1 MATVTVYNRDGT
13 EYGTLDTS
21 KYVFNNDLIGFEP
34 EKLDINIYPYVKING
49 VYYVNDGEEFQSVG
63 RADNSAAL
71 MSISNAYLFQNDNI
85 LDSCVMRL
93 LPNGADTTKAN
104 IEFLQTTLKKT
115 GTIDIKNY
123 NIDGKSIQGLCFDQ
137 NQVTTAPYR
146 HNDNQPM
153 LPMSNNIH
161 ADRFYWDMYPSHSN
175 FFLASNFNQDTSTNE
190 IYKLTTD
197 NEYIYLYS
205 TPVFGTSSNEEVLIG
220 KIRKEWVPYISL
232 AVKSISSSY
241 GTLPVYSY
249 SSAFSA
255 WSQNFEA
262 NRLIFNV
269 DHPPANGSS
278 IPLSIHLVGN
288 RADPEYFFTDNP
300 ININITQNTSLKF
313 VTMKVYENFNIW
325 LSKEKCNINGTIY
338 EWVDSIFKNNQSLKD
353 LFISK
358 NYNYFICTF
367 KSAYDD
373 SFQWDDSTD
382 NRAIISDLGNT
393 RSNNYPV
400 PKFFGYK
407 IYLKGTDYQIETNSI
422 PFRFYRNQ
430 PQHYSFKVDDVKI
443 NNSSIKDSAKS
454 GYSWKGC
461 SVNILKWVF
470 SLQGKCGTIGKNLS
484 ILSPSGTIDSD
495 AGMAVSLGGFSSVE
509 FLNDEYKEYSDYNYW
524 IAGDYKYEQPWLWEK
539 NSFYS
544 LACAK
549 IGFETPENYG
559 WAILG
564 HSNINISDSASTTI
578 TPTLAGYINM
588 GSQKLFTYKVTNL
601 IGYKIRMYI
610 RFDLSTTFTVDV
622 LPFGTK
628 HIDCVVPS
636 SYDKYATAW
645 YNIIQ

>member
-21 KYVFNNDLIGFEP
+21 KYVFNNDLSGFEP

-146 HNDNQPM
+146 HDDNQPM

-190 IYKLTTD
+190 IYKLTID

-255 WSQNFEA
+255 
-262 NRLIFNV
+262 
-269 DHPPANGSS
+269 
-278 IPLSIHLVGN
+278 
-288 RADPEYFFTDNP
+288 
-300 ININITQNTSLKF
+300 
-313 VTMKVYENFNIW
+313 
-325 LSKEKCNINGTIY
+325 
-338 EWVDSIFKNNQSLKD
+338 
-353 LFISK
+353 
-358 NYNYFICTF
+358 
-367 KSAYDD
+367 
-373 SFQWDDSTD
+373 
-382 NRAIISDLGNT
+382 
-393 RSNNYPV
+393 
-400 PKFFGYK
+400 
-407 IYLKGTDYQIETNSI
+407 
-422 PFRFYRNQ
+422 
-430 PQHYSFKVDDVKI
+430 
-443 NNSSIKDSAKS
+443 
-454 GYSWKGC
+454 
-461 SVNILKWVF
+461 
-470 SLQGKCGTIGKNLS
+470 
-484 ILSPSGTIDSD
+484 
-495 AGMAVSLGGFSSVE
+495 
-509 FLNDEYKEYSDYNYW
+509 
-524 IAGDYKYEQPWLWEK
+524 
-539 NSFYS
+539 
-544 LACAK
+544 
-549 IGFETPENYG
+549 
-559 WAILG
+559 
-564 HSNINISDSASTTI
+564 
-578 TPTLAGYINM
+578 
-588 GSQKLFTYKVTNL
+588 
-601 IGYKIRMYI
+601 
-610 RFDLSTTFTVDV
+610 
-622 LPFGTK
+622 
-628 HIDCVVPS
+628 
-636 SYDKYATAW
+636 
-645 YNIIQ
+645 